1 MALILS
7 NKLKADYRKR
17 ADRLIEK
24 MPENKDLMD
33 CIVDWACAIVDEQRD
48 VLDVIPGKEDD
59 FGDD

>member
-7 NKLKADYRKR
+7 NKLKADCRKR

-33 CIVDWACAIVDEQRD
+33 GIVNWVCAIVDEQRD
-48 VLDVIPGKEDD
+48 VLDVISGKEDD
-59 FGDD
+59 LGND